1 MPSKPAKPARR
12 RTKSRRATAA
22 SAKSTPKK
30 AAPKKAAPKKAA
42 KRTPRR
48 HVPAQGVEGW
58 ITHTDFSSRDPLA
71 MKAWCER
78 VFGWR
83 FPEAF
88 RMPDGTAYHLFSYS
102 DRGGGGIALARPDEA
117 PGAHPYVHVAD
128 AQAAFDAALRAGAE
142 PVTAPV
148 RVMEGVTIAI
158 VRAPGGVVIG
168 LSGP

>member
-1 MPSKPAKPARR
+1 MPGKRKTRPAVKSGKSTKPVKARTPAKRARR
-12 RTKSRRATAA
+12 K
-22 SAKSTPKK
+22 P
-30 AAPKKAAPKKAA
+30 P
-42 KRTPRR
+42 R
-48 HVPAQGVEGW
+48 HVPAQGVAGW

-78 VFGWR
+78 VFGWT
-83 FPEAF
+83 FPPAV
-88 RMPDGTAYHLFSYS
+88 RMPDGTEYHLFSYS
-102 DRGGGGIALARPDEA
+102 DRGGGGIALTGPNEA

-142 PVTAPV
+142 PMMPPD